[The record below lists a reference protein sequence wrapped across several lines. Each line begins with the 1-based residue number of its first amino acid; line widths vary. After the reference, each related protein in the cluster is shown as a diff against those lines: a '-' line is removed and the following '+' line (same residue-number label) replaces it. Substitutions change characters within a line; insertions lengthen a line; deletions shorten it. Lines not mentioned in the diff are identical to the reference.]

1 MRYHGARSLN
11 QACHEARRAVKIQN
25 AKKWAPRGSR
35 AWLAAC
41 LALAVAS
48 GVRLLLHPFL
58 GPAMPGALF
67 CVAAALIE
75 YFFGLAPAL
84 TVMLVGLVIADY
96 LFVPPYAD
104 FSVFDRRDVLLLI
117 SYPSLTI
124 FIISLIERLRRAQ
137 FRAELFASVA
147 KSRYEMLL
155 RADNNRALRLRT
167 IDETHRLLRHLP
179 HYHDTIILIQALDRK
194 ASLRPDAQHATGNAN
209 TLPHTSAPGSRFS
222 SVHPADVARLQNTLS
237 PGSHRLRIKSGE
249 HNYKPVDCVGE
260 RFTTHAGVFL
270 VLRIGD

>member
-1 MRYHGARSLN
+1 
-11 QACHEARRAVKIQN
+11 
-25 AKKWAPRGSR
+25 
-35 AWLAAC
+35 
-41 LALAVAS
+41 
-48 GVRLLLHPFL
+48 
-58 GPAMPGALF
+58 MPGAFF
-67 CVAAALIE
+67 CVAATLIE
-75 YFFGLAPAL
+75 YFFGLGPAL

-104 FSVFDRRDVLLLI
+104 FSVFDYHDVRLLL
-117 SYPSLTI
+117 SYPTLTI
-124 FIISLIERLRRAQ
+124 FIIALIERLRRMQ

-194 ASLRPDAQHATGNAN
+194 ASLRPDAEHAASSASSASSAS

-222 SVHPADVARLQNTLS
+222 SVHPADIARLQNTLS
-237 PGSHRLRIKSGE
+237 PGSHRLRVKSGE
-249 HNYKPVDCVGE
+249 HHYKPVDCVGE
-260 RFTTHAGVFL
+260 RFTTHAGDFL
-270 VLRIGD
+270 VLRIED

>member
-1 MRYHGARSLN
+1 
-11 QACHEARRAVKIQN
+11 
-25 AKKWAPRGSR
+25 
-35 AWLAAC
+35 
-41 LALAVAS
+41 
-48 GVRLLLHPFL
+48 
-58 GPAMPGALF
+58 MPGALF

-84 TVMLVGLVIADY
+84 AVMLIGLVIADY
-96 LFVPPYAD
+96 LFVPPYAN
-104 FSVFDRRDVLLLI
+104 FSVFDHSDVMLLI

-124 FIISLIERLRRAQ
+124 FVISLIERLRRSQ

-194 ASLRPDAQHATGNAN
+194 ASLQPDAQHAADSVH

-222 SVHPADVARLQNTLS
+222 SVHPADIERLQNTLS
-237 PGSHRLRIKSGE
+237 PGSHRLRVKNGE
-249 HNYKPVDCVGE
+249 HSYKSVDCVGE
-260 RFTTHAGVFL
+260 RFTTHAGDFL
-270 VLRIGD
+270 VLRIED